1 MATADGTRKRSSGGV
16 FFTLLKE
23 HMSPAKLKE
32 LYADE
37 IRVKKERDR
46 AKRKAIKRNAEAAEA
61 GEDTM
66 PPRNRPRHS
75 SGGGGG
81 GGGRSWRDSGRF
93 VGPSGDGDAAKRSRA
108 NHSAGDW

>member
-23 HMSPAKLKE
+23 YMSPAKLKE

-46 AKRKAIKRNAEAAEA
+46 AKRAANKRRAEATAA

-66 PPRNRPRHS
+66 PPRDRPWQHS
-75 SGGGGG
+75 SSNGGT
-81 GGGRSWRDSGRF
+81 RNWRDSGRF
-93 VGPSGDGDAAKRSRA
+93 VGPSGDGDGDFVKRARA
-108 NHSAGDW
+108 NQSAGDW